1 MKSQADPIKD
11 KLNEVSGDVSDTWRM
26 AQTLLHDKQKAVFDD
41 AECAKL
47 VSTFSQFF
55 IDKVNRIRDNIT
67 AALQSSAR
75 LVFATRSYSGLD
87 VSSFQPVTVDEVR
100 CLLSAMP

>member
-1 MKSQADPIKD
+1 MKSRANRIKD
-11 KLNEVSGDVSDTWRM
+11 KLHEVSGNVNATWRI

-47 VSTFSQFF
+47 VSTFSQLF
-55 IDKVNRIRDNIT
+55 IDKVNCIRDNIT

-75 LVFATRSYSGLD
+75 RVFLSYSGPDL
-87 VSSFQPVTVDEVR
+87 SSFHPV
-100 CLLSAMP
+100 LSLIHI